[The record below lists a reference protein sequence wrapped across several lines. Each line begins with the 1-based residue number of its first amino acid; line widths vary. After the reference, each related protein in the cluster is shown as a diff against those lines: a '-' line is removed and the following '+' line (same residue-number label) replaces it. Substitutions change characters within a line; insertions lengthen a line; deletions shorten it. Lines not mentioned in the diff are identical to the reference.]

1 MTPLCIARNCDNLA
15 RTQTFYEALGFTPQG
30 PAADDPALAN
40 VLDATR
46 TRSLHL
52 TLGAQQLELTQC
64 FPPGAPYPA
73 NARSD
78 DLIFQHIAIVT
89 TNIAEATAR
98 ARQAGATPITQGGPQ
113 HLPAASGNVTAWKF
127 RDPDGHPLEFLQF
140 PTTEKWSGPALFLG
154 YDHTAIATANASRAI
169 AYYTN
174 LGFTLAHRHR
184 NQGPEQN
191 QLDALT
197 PATPEIITLTPQTA
211 PPHLELLAYP
221 PHPNPTI
228 QPHPTDIAADRLIL
242 PNSPNH
248 TTLTRDPDGHFVM
261 LDGRGK

>member
-1 MTPLCIARNCDNLA
+1 
-15 RTQTFYEALGFTPQG
+15 
-30 PAADDPALAN
+30 
-40 VLDATR
+40 
-46 TRSLHL
+46 
-52 TLGAQQLELTQC
+52 
-64 FPPGAPYPA
+64 
-73 NARSD
+73 
-78 DLIFQHIAIVT
+78 
-89 TNIAEATAR
+89 
-98 ARQAGATPITQGGPQ
+98 
-113 HLPAASGNVTAWKF
+113 LPAASGNVTAWKF

-221 PHPNPTI
+221 HHPNPTI